1 MMHLLHFKNLP
12 IYEQLKIEEALLRAD
27 DRNYCILNEGTSRA
41 IVMGISTK
49 PQKLIDV
56 PLVKQRD
63 VPVIKRFSGG
73 GTVYVDEGTVF
84 ATFILNHKDLAIKP
98 FPESILQWAEGFYRN
113 AFDIPKFHLDEN
125 DFVIGNRKIGGNAQY
140 IQKKRWFLHT
150 SFLWNFKPDNMKCL
164 LHPPKTPIY
173 RKDRPHTEFL
183 TRFKDHIS
191 AKQLIF
197 SAIKR
202 ELRKHFS
209 VKKISVEEVG
219 AVRFLPHRK
228 ATAFIEV

>member
-27 DRNYCILNEGTSRA
+27 DRSYCILNEGTSRA
-41 IVMGISTK
+41 IVMGVSTK
-49 PQKLIDV
+49 PQTLIDV

-73 GTVYVDEGTVF
+73 GAIYVDEGTVF
-84 ATFILNHKDLAIKP
+84 ATFILNHKDLAINP
-98 FPESILQWAEGFYRN
+98 FPEPILQWAEGFYKN
-113 AFDIPKFHLDEN
+113 AFEIPKFHLDEN

-140 IQKKRWFLHT
+140 IQKKRWLLHT
-150 SFLWNFKPDNMKCL
+150 SFLWNFKVENMKCL
-164 LHPPKTPIY
+164 LYPPKTPIY
-173 RKDRPHTEFL
+173 RKNRPHTEFL

-202 ELRKHFS
+202 ELRNHFS

-219 AVRFLPHRK
+219 AVRFQPHRK
-228 ATAFIEV
+228 ATTFIEV